1 MTRPGITALAA
12 VFLVGAAVFP
22 AASQALRFEGPLIQG
37 GLLIGHTEPGSA
49 VTLDGTPIQVS
60 PGGLFVIG
68 LGRDAPPK
76 IMVRAAPDDGA
87 AIVRSLEIERRYYDI
102 QRIDG
107 LPQKQVA
114 PSAEDLKRIGD
125 DSRQIAA
132 VRADASALTD
142 FYSGFAWPLTGRLS
156 GIFGSQRILNGE
168 PRRPHAGVDVAA
180 PQGTP
185 VKAPADGVVAL
196 AHGDMFFTGK
206 TLMIDHGHGLNSV
219 YAHMSAIA
227 VEPGQRIVKGQVI
240 GRVGATG
247 RATGPHLHWGVSLFN
262 TALDPALLA
271 GSMTPPAP

>member
-1 MTRPGITALAA
+1 MTRPGVAALVAALLAGATA
-12 VFLVGAAVFP
+12 FP
-22 AASQALRFEGPLIQG
+22 AAAQGLRFEGPMIQG
-37 GLLIGHTEPGSA
+37 GLLIGHADPGSA
-49 VTLDGTPIQVS
+49 VTVDGAPTQVS
-60 PGGLFVIG
+60 PGGLFVVG

-76 IMVRAAPDDGA
+76 IVVRAAAPDGTA
-87 AIVRSLEIERRYYDI
+87 TARVLEIERRRYDI

-107 LPQKQVA
+107 LAQNQVA

-125 DSRQIAA
+125 DSRRIAA

-142 FYSGFAWPLTGRLS
+142 FAGGFAWPLAGRLS
-156 GIFGSQRILNGE
+156 GVFGSQRILNGE
-168 PRRPHAGVDVAA
+168 PRRPHSGVDVAA
-180 PQGTP
+180 AQGTL

-219 YAHMSAIA
+219 YAHMSATL
-227 VEPGQRIVKGQVI
+227 VKPGQRVAKGQTI

-247 RATGPHLHWGVSLFN
+247 RATGPHLHWGVSLFD

>member
-1 MTRPGITALAA
+1 MTRLSITVLAA
-12 VFLVGAAVFP
+12 VFLARAAVFP
-22 AASQALRFEGPLIQG
+22 AASQTLRFEGPMIQG
-37 GLLIGHTEPGSA
+37 GLLIGHTGPGSA
-49 VTLDGTPIQVS
+49 VTVDGTPIQVS

-76 IMVRAAPDDGA
+76 IMVRATPDDGA
-87 AIVRSLEIERRYYDI
+87 AIVRGLEIERRQYDI

-125 DSRQIAA
+125 DSQKIAA
-132 VRADASALTD
+132 VRADVSALTD
-142 FYSGFAWPLTGRLS
+142 FSSGFAWPLTGRLS
-156 GIFGSQRILNGE
+156 GIYGSQRILNGE

-227 VEPGQRIVKGQVI
+227 VEPGQRVVKGQVI

>member
-1 MTRPGITALAA
+1 MTRPGVAALVAALLAGATA
-12 VFLVGAAVFP
+12 FP
-22 AASQALRFEGPLIQG
+22 AASQALRFEGPMIQG

-49 VTLDGTPIQVS
+49 VTVDGAATQVS
-60 PGGLFVIG
+60 PDGLFVVG

-76 IMVRAAPDDGA
+76 IMVRVAAPDGA
-87 AIVRSLEIERRYYDI
+87 ATVRALEIERRHYDI

-107 LPQKQVA
+107 LAQNQVA

-125 DSRQIAA
+125 DSRRIAA
-132 VRADASALTD
+132 VRAGASALID
-142 FYSGFAWPLTGRLS
+142 FAGGFAWPLAGRLS
-156 GIFGSQRILNGE
+156 GVFGSQRILNGE

-185 VKAPADGVVAL
+185 VKAPADGIVAL

-219 YAHMSAIA
+219 YAHMSAIV
-227 VEPGQRIVKGQVI
+227 VEPGQGVVKGQTI

-247 RATGPHLHWGVSLFN
+247 RATGPHLHWGVSLFD
-262 TALDPALLA
+262 TPLDPALLA